1 MNTAIVLAGGS
12 GSRMN
17 SSIPKQY
24 MMLNGRPVI
33 YYSLKAFQDC
43 SFVDHIILVTASEY
57 IDYVKQ
63 NILGDELGKVSAVVE
78 GGAQRYDSVWEG
90 LKNADDTGIIF
101 VHDGARPC
109 VTRKIIED
117 CYNEA
122 VQSGACVAAVPVK
135 DTIKVSGDKGMA
147 IDTPDRNTLWQ
158 VQTPQVFSA
167 DTIKSAYAK
176 MYSSGEFDGVTDD
189 AMVVE
194 KYEKC
199 GVRLVRSDYRNI
211 KITTPEDMEIAGIF
225 IRDII
230 A

>member
-135 DTIKVSGDKGMA
+135 DTIKVSGDKGIA

-211 KITTPEDMEIAGIF
+211 KITTPED
-225 IRDII
+225 II
-230 A
+230 LCECLIQNKHV